1 MNYTNV
7 VLSFVQLLSLNLLMT
22 MLEESITTQL
32 VIFILC
38 MKSQL
43 WVGEKKTA
51 LSSGTS
57 EILGELTGEKMG
69 SSELLEV
76 LITSL

>member
-1 MNYTNV
+1 
-7 VLSFVQLLSLNLLMT
+7 
-22 MLEESITTQL
+22 
-32 VIFILC
+32 

-43 WVGEKKTA
+43 WVGEKKMA